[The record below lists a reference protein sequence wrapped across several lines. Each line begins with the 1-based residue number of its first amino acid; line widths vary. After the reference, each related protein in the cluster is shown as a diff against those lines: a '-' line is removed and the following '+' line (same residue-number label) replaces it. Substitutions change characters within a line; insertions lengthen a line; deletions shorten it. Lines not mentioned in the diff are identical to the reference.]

1 MVKMILTDLDHTL
14 LRSDGTISN
23 KTREVLQKFQN
34 AGIPLAIATARYW
47 IGAERYI
54 EQIKPNFQ
62 ITTDGTL
69 VHSNEEC
76 LYSCEFSVEETNLII
91 NAIKSVMPH
100 TEITVATGKTVYW
113 NSKNI
118 SASDKLH
125 KAIYCEYNTVL
136 NCRANK
142 IVAELPQEEL
152 AVKIA
157 NQMNC
162 KLQSYRGENWYAF
175 LPLHSGKI
183 NAINVLA
190 SRCNLQLA
198 DIVAFGDDKNDIEML
213 SVCGIGVAVSN
224 AIPEVLRIADDVTDS
239 NDADGVAKW
248 LIKNASI

>member
-14 LRSDGTISN
+14 LRSDGTISS
-23 KTREVLQKFQN
+23 KTIETLQKFQN

-54 EQIKPNFQ
+54 EQIKPDFQ

-76 LYSCEFSVEETNLII
+76 LYSCEFSVEETNQII
-91 NAIKSVMPH
+91 TALKNIMPH
-100 TEITVATGKTVYW
+100 TEITVAAGKTVYW
-113 NSKNI
+113 NSKHI
-118 SASDKLH
+118 SDSDKLY

-142 IVAELPQEEL
+142 IVAELPREEL
-152 AVKIA
+152 AKKIA
-157 NQMNC
+157 DQINC

-175 LPLHSGKI
+175 LPMDSGKI
-183 NAINVLA
+183 TAINALA
-190 SRCNLQLA
+190 KKSSLQLA

-213 SVCGIGVAVSN
+213 SACGIGVAVSN
-224 AIPEVLRIADDVTDS
+224 AIPEVLSIADDVTDS

-248 LIKNASI
+248 LIKNVPV